1 MIGRNGGNGRNLF
14 RTRKRDSSHQDFT
27 RISSAGEMAK
37 LRLRWLAE
45 LSTGFK
51 RHQCGSGLCM
61 QLRRMDGGA
70 HRDRLRVTSRELP
83 LEPGEPAE
91 AATLPGC
98 CSLVDALLASST
110 NCQTSR
116 GILPPQSQSVY
127 RWRRRAS
134 ISPGRHRCQVDGYG
148 VLPESTCQQIRLLA
162 VVDVR
167 LRLPSLRLGDGM

>member
-1 MIGRNGGNGRNLF
+1 
-14 RTRKRDSSHQDFT
+14 
-27 RISSAGEMAK
+27 MAK
-37 LRLRWLAE
+37 DRLRWLAE
-45 LSTGFK
+45 FSKGFK
-51 RHQCGSGLCM
+51 RHHCGSGLWMRQRPMDAAEAYGCGHSVWM
-61 QLRRMDGGA
+61 QPQRMDGGA

-127 RWRRRAS
+127 RWRRRARAFVARS
-134 ISPGRHRCQVDGYG
+134 SVNRVMK
-148 VLPESTCQQIRLLA
+148 T
-162 VVDVR
+162 
-167 LRLPSLRLGDGM
+167 